1 MSTGPTAKTMSNLDY
16 KPFYRQHLPHYQ
28 PSGTTPFVTF
38 RLANSLPVAVLR
50 ELDELRREAEQRLQR
65 IDDPEK
71 RARQASLED
80 RILFGRW
87 DTTLHSQSVGPFWFG
102 DPRVADMVADS
113 LHFRD
118 GKVYTLDAFSIMSN
132 HAHIVITPLAKSDGT
147 FHALPAIMHSLKR
160 HTAYQANLL
169 LGREG
174 EFWQGGSYDHVV
186 RDEAE
191 YRRIVTYV
199 LNNPVKA
206 GLVEAW
212 EQWRWNFRR

>member
-1 MSTGPTAKTMSNLDY
+1 
-16 KPFYRQHLPHYQ
+16 
-28 PSGTTPFVTF
+28 
-38 RLANSLPVAVLR
+38 
-50 ELDELRREAEQRLQR
+50 
-65 IDDPEK
+65 
-71 RARQASLED
+71 
-80 RILFGRW
+80 
-87 DTTLHSQSVGPFWFG
+87 
-102 DPRVADMVADS
+102 MVADS

-118 GKVYTLDAFSIMSN
+118 DKIYTLDAFSIMSN
-132 HAHIVITPLAKSDGT
+132 HAHIVITPLAKSEGI

-160 HTAYQANLL
+160 YTAYQANLL

-174 EFWQGGSYDHVV
+174 EFWQGESYDHVV

-206 GLVEAW
+206 GLVETW